1 MKDQLVTSSRACF
14 TVIAHTMLISQG
26 SVFLLRRHKTGVL
39 DGWYSLPG
47 GHMELGE
54 TTTLCAARECC
65 EEAGVEVEN
74 LELRRIHSYLF
85 RGDQGL
91 NFIFSSKNWSGSPRI
106 AEPEVFDDGGFFL
119 LHELPSKTL
128 PWVKDAV
135 DAYRKNQNDVELV
148 ESFN

>member
-1 MKDQLVTSSRACF
+1 
-14 TVIAHTMLISQG
+14 
-26 SVFLLRRHKTGVL
+26 
-39 DGWYSLPG
+39 
-47 GHMELGE
+47 MELGE
-54 TTTLCAARECC
+54 TTTLCAARECS

-91 NFIFSSKNWSGSPRI
+91 NFIFSSKNWSGSPCI

-119 LHELPSKTL
+119 LHKLPSKTL

>member
-14 TVIAHTMLISQG
+14 TVIAHTMLILQG

-54 TTTLCAARECC
+54 TTTLCAARECS

-91 NFIFSSKNWSGSPRI
+91 NFILTSKKWTGSPHI
-106 AEPEVFDDGGFFL
+106 GEPEFFNDGGFFL
-119 LHELPSKTL
+119 FDELPLKTL
-128 PWVKDAV
+128 SWVKSAV
-135 DAYRKNQNDVELV
+135 DGYRKNQNDFELV
-148 ESFN
+148 ENFN

>member
-1 MKDQLVTSSRACF
+1 
-14 TVIAHTMLISQG
+14 
-26 SVFLLRRHKTGVL
+26 
-39 DGWYSLPG
+39 
-47 GHMELGE
+47 MELGE
-54 TTTLCAARECC
+54 TMTVCAARECS

-119 LHELPSKTL
+119 FHELPPKTL
-128 PWVKDAV
+128 PWVKDTV

-148 ESFN
+148 ERFD